1 MEPFNTLDFIRILA
15 VIFLVLLNGF
25 FVAAEFALVS
35 VRKTRIAELLAKGD
49 TAARWVQRALEDPD
63 RFIAATQLGITIA
76 SLGLGWIGEP
86 ALGKLI
92 QPLVELFPLEMQPGL
107 SHTISAAIAFAAITF
122 LHVVVGELAAK
133 SIALQYPER
142 TSLFVAKPTVWAE
155 WVFKP
160 AISVL
165 NGAANRLLRWIGMQP
180 PTGHEMVHSVE
191 ELKMLISASAQEGVV
206 ENDAQEM
213 VHAVFDLSKAL
224 VRQIMTPR
232 TEVIA
237 IPREANLQQ
246 IQSTANQ
253 NGFSKMPVYEGDLD
267 QVVGVIHVKDV
278 MLAQDRQG
286 AEDLTAGD
294 IARDA
299 VFIPEV
305 ARLGTLLQLF
315 RARQRHIAI
324 VLDEYGG
331 TAGLVTLDDVLEE
344 IVGEV
349 GDPFDRE
356 PDLQPQAD
364 GSVLLDGLMPI
375 EEVNETFGLQL
386 IDPYYDTIAGYMLG
400 HLGRLAKVGDTVE
413 VDGVR
418 LRVEA
423 LDGKRVARVWL
434 YPQPSKGS
442 QPESPT
448 YGK

>member
-1 MEPFNTLDFIRILA
+1 MESFNALDLIRIIA
-15 VIFLVLLNGF
+15 VIVLVLLNGF

-35 VRKTRIAELLAKGD
+35 VRKTRIAELLDQGD
-49 TAARWVQRALEDPD
+49 AAAHWVQRALDDPD

-92 QPLVELFPLEMQPGL
+92 QPLVELFPVELQTGL
-107 SHTISAAIAFAAITF
+107 SHTISAAIAFAIITF

-180 PTGHEMVHSVE
+180 PTGHDMVHSVE
-191 ELKMLISASAQEGVV
+191 ELKMLVSASAQEGVV
-206 ENDAQEM
+206 EDEAQEM
-213 VHAVFDLSKAL
+213 VHAVFDLNKAL
-224 VRQIMTPR
+224 VRHIMTPR

-237 IPREANLQQ
+237 IPSSADFPQV
-246 IQSTANQ
+246 QSITSE

-267 QVVGVIHVKDV
+267 HIVGIIHIKDV
-278 MLAQDRQG
+278 VQAQDQKG
-286 AEDLTAGD
+286 EGSLTAGD

-305 ARLGTLLQLF
+305 ARLGTLLQLL

-375 EEVNETFGLQL
+375 EEVNQTLGLDL

-400 HLGRLAKVGDTVE
+400 RLCRIAKVGDTVD
-413 VDGVR
+413 VDGIR

-423 LDGKRVARVWL
+423 MDGKRVARVWF
-434 YPQPSKGS
+434 YPQAGRELKI
-442 QPESPT
+442 ETSPHD
-448 YGK
+448 K

>member
-1 MEPFNTLDFIRILA
+1 MDTFTTLDFIRILA
-15 VIFLVLLNGF
+15 VFLLVLINGF

-35 VRKTRIAELLAKGD
+35 VRKTRIAELLAQGN
-49 TAARWVQRALEDPD
+49 TAAQWVERAIEDPD

-86 ALGKLI
+86 ALSKLI
-92 QPLVELFPLEMQPGL
+92 QPLVELFPVEMRAGL
-107 SHTISAAIAFAAITF
+107 SHTISAALAFAVITF

-133 SIALQYPER
+133 SVALQYPER
-142 TSLFVAKPTVWAE
+142 TSLFVAKPTVWTE
-155 WVFKP
+155 WLFKP
-160 AISVL
+160 AITIL
-165 NGAANRLLRWIGMQP
+165 NGAANSLLRLIGVQP
-180 PTGHEMVHSVE
+180 PTSNELVHSVE
-191 ELKMLISASAQEGVV
+191 ELKMLVRASAQEGVV
-206 ENDAQEM
+206 EDDAQEM
-213 VHAVFDLSKAL
+213 LYAVFDLNESL

-237 IPREANLQQ
+237 IPKLADLKQ
-246 IQSTANQ
+246 IQTIANE
-253 NGFSKMPVYEGDLD
+253 NGFSKMPVYDRDLD
-267 QVVGVIHVKDV
+267 YIVGVIHIKDV
-278 MLAQDRQG
+278 MLAQDR
-286 AEDLTAGD
+286 EDVGHLTADD

-305 ARLGTLLQLF
+305 ARLSTLLQLF

-349 GDPFDRE
+349 GDPFDYE
-356 PDLQPQAD
+356 PDMQTQAD

-375 EEVNETFGLQL
+375 EEVNETFGLHL
-386 IDPYYDTIAGYMLG
+386 IDPNYDTIAGYILG
-400 HLGRLAKVGDTVE
+400 HLGRIAKVGDTVD

-418 LRVEA
+418 FRVET

-434 YPQPSKGS
+434 YPLASKAS
-442 QPESPT
+442 QTESSFNS
-448 YGK
+448 K